1 MGRLSQTSAEKAW
14 DFFFGGGEVFLRDKD
29 LWGFWSLGPSV
40 TYPKSRAKPPKFPV
54 ADGKP
59 PPSSLALQPPVHA
72 QSSPAARPGPPT
84 CAGVLG
90 IPRTI
95 F

>member
-14 DFFFGGGEVFLRDKD
+14 DFFWGGGEVFLRDKD
-29 LWGFWSLGPSV
+29 LWRFWSLGPSV